1 LNRDADSSRLR
12 IGGIKI
18 VFIPKDRRMQLTPRV
33 AGSAALLALLPV
45 VAFGVF
51 RTWWAGAITFVNV
64 LIIALSLYL
73 LMSPPEAGHGEH
85 DEAGAD
91 EAV

>member
-1 LNRDADSSRLR
+1 MKYSC
-12 IGGIKI
+12 
-18 VFIPKDRRMQLTPRV
+18 MQLTPRV

-51 RTWWAGAITFVNV
+51 ETWWAGAITFVNV
-64 LIIALSLYL
+64 LVIALSLYL
-73 LMSPPEAGHGEH
+73 LMSPPEAPADHGH

>member
-1 LNRDADSSRLR
+1 
-12 IGGIKI
+12 
-18 VFIPKDRRMQLTPRV
+18 M
-33 AGSAALLALLPV
+33 LALLPV

-51 RTWWAGAITFVNV
+51 ETWWAGAITFVNV
-64 LIIALSLYL
+64 LVIALSLYL
-73 LMSPPEAGHGEH
+73 LMSPPEAPADHGH